1 MKGETRLKKAY
12 QTFVRG
18 LVGLVTCVYIA
29 TIICLL
35 VQVFA
40 RYVLKVPT
48 PWSEELARYLL
59 ITTTVVGAGEVSRRG
74 DHLGVY
80 FVRDSLHG
88 VPKVLLMLLIKLIEI
103 AFMAIITLG
112 IIQAYRISG
121 DVTANTMKWFKAKWL
136 FVGLGFGN
144 TMMLLYA
151 VRDFVELLISL
162 CRGVPQNPA
171 DGYSA
176 PFPRVM
182 DQSTEGDEN

>member
-1 MKGETRLKKAY
+1 MKKAY

-112 IIQAYRISG
+112 IIQAYRING
-121 DVTANTMKWFKAKWL
+121 DVTANTMKWFKAK
-136 FVGLGFGN
+136 
-144 TMMLLYA
+144 
-151 VRDFVELLISL
+151 
-162 CRGVPQNPA
+162 
-171 DGYSA
+171 
-176 PFPRVM
+176 
-182 DQSTEGDEN
+182 

>member
-1 MKGETRLKKAY
+1 MKKAY

-74 DHLGVY
+74 D
-80 FVRDSLHG
+80 
-88 VPKVLLMLLIKLIEI
+88 
-103 AFMAIITLG
+103 
-112 IIQAYRISG
+112 Q
-121 DVTANTMKWFKAKWL
+121 TA
-136 FVGLGFGN
+136 
-144 TMMLLYA
+144 
-151 VRDFVELLISL
+151 
-162 CRGVPQNPA
+162 
-171 DGYSA
+171 
-176 PFPRVM
+176 
-182 DQSTEGDEN
+182 